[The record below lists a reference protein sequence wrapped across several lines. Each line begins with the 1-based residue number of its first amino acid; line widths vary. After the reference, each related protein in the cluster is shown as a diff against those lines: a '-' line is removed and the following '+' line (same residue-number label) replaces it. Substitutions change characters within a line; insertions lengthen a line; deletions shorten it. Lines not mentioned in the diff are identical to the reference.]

1 MRKYKAEINFAANH
15 HSDSLIVQNICDINK
30 QAEALVDL
38 EKWSEFHL
46 LVESLPEE
54 EKDVVDL
61 LWYQELTQ
69 EDAAKLLDISVR
81 TVKRR
86 WQSARIKLYEALV

>member
-1 MRKYKAEINFAANH
+1 MDF
-15 HSDSLIVQNICDINK
+15 QNPCDMSE
-30 QAEALVDL
+30 QAEVLVDL
-38 EKWSEFHL
+38 KKWSEFHL
-46 LVESLPEE
+46 LVEGLPEE
-54 EKDVVDL
+54 EKDMVDL

-69 EDAAKLLDISVR
+69 KEVGNLLGISIR

>member
-1 MRKYKAEINFAANH
+1 MSE
-15 HSDSLIVQNICDINK
+15 
-30 QAEALVDL
+30 QAEVLVDL
-38 EKWSEFHL
+38 KKWSEFHL
-46 LVESLPEE
+46 LVEGLPEE
-54 EKDVVDL
+54 EKDMVDL

-69 EDAAKLLDISVR
+69 KEVGNLLGISIR